1 MPTST
6 AKWAFP
12 YPVPADPADVPTD
25 MGALAAKIEAVGP
38 YNWATA
44 AGALSVPLEITARPG
59 ANSVTIGAIGPGYG
73 MLIAGDTNL
82 YRSAAGRLK
91 TDGLLDVVKDLSVD
105 TGNAGNRIYI
115 GTDVSL
121 YRAAASVLR
130 VTSHL
135 KAALD
140 LYAQEG
146 AAQQVR
152 VGNANGNATI
162 DFGSAFDATLYRAA
176 ANTLVTNGDFYARYG
191 IVDQVRLGGV
201 PGYAAI
207 IFGNANDVTFYR
219 HTPGGLYLQA
229 SAGLTLSANLT
240 MASDTARINFGSTAD
255 SSLYRQAAN
264 ALRTGGVFQALSDV
278 TAWAGSA
285 AETRLLN
292 SSGAATI
299 LLGTDTNLYRLGAN
313 QLATDAQLHLRSTVA
328 VIKVGPEGGGLGS
341 VAGDKGVFIGDS
353 GRFLP
358 TPGAGGGY
366 LYSAGGNL
374 HWISSGGKDT
384 TIATNV

>member
-25 MGALAAKIEAVGP
+25 MGALAARIEAVGP

-44 AGALSVPLEITARPG
+44 AGALAVPLEITARPG

-73 MLIAGDTNL
+73 LLIAGDTNL
-82 YRSAAGRLK
+82 YRSAAGRLR
-91 TDGLLDVVKDLSVD
+91 TDGLLDVQKDLSID
-105 TGNAGNRIYI
+105 LGNAGNRLYI

-121 YRAAASVLR
+121 YRS
-130 VTSHL
+130 
-135 KAALD
+135 
-140 LYAQEG
+140 
-146 AAQQVR
+146 
-152 VGNANGNATI
+152 
-162 DFGSAFDATLYRAA
+162 A

-207 IFGNANDVTFYR
+207 IFSNANDVTFYR
-219 HTPGGLYLQA
+219 HTAGGLYLQA
-229 SAGLTLSANLT
+229 SAGLTLSANLI
-240 MASDTARINFGSTAD
+240 MASDPAKIFFGSSAD
-255 SSLYRQAAN
+255 TNLYRN
-264 ALRTGGVFQALSDV
+264 GVGILKTDGHLLV
-278 TAWAGSA
+278 GSA
-285 AETRLLN
+285 IDIGVA
-292 SSGAATI
+292 GMTI
-299 LLGTDTNLYRLGAN
+299 AGDTNLYRLGGG
-313 QLATDAQLHLRSTVA
+313 QLATDSQFHLRSAIA

-341 VAGDKGVFIGDS
+341 VAGDKGIFIGDS

-358 TPGAGGGY
+358 TPAVGGGY

-384 TIATNV
+384 TLATNL